1 MRKIFFIIIA
11 VTFMAASV
19 YFFHVVSRAI
29 KGQVVQPAR
38 VKAGVVKKRE
48 DVRKRRAAW
57 ANLKKGIERELKGFS
72 GTAGVVIKDLDK
84 NWEINTNKNLRIPSA
99 SIVKIPIMLSYF
111 YAAHE
116 GKLSLQDTVKLKDS
130 DKTPGS
136 GTLKYETS
144 GKAFTI
150 EDLIS
155 RMITKSDNT
164 ATNMLI
170 NYLSFDTLNRY
181 FKKLGLK
188 KTNLSRRM
196 MDFKKRKQGI
206 ENYTTA
212 GEISRLLEQLYRGKF
227 LNPQISQQCVEILAG
242 QKVKDRIPKKLPDEV
257 VVAHKTGLEN
267 FICHD
272 AGIVY
277 TDKGNFL
284 ITVLVKHPN
293 KTAQKAKSLIA
304 DISLLTYNYY
314 KDF

>member
-1 MRKIFFIIIA
+1 
-11 VTFMAASV
+11 MAASV

-48 DVRKRRAAW
+48 DARKRRGAW

-72 GTAGVVIKDLDK
+72 GTAGIVIKDLDK

-99 SIVKIPIMLSYF
+99 SIAKIPIMLSFF

-136 GTLKYETS
+136 GTLKYETP

-170 NYLSFDTLNRY
+170 NHLGFDTLNRY

-188 KTNLSRRM
+188 NTNLSREM

-212 GEISRLLEQLYRGKF
+212 GEISRLLEQIYRGKF
-227 LNPQISQQCVEILAG
+227 LNLQISQQCVEILAG